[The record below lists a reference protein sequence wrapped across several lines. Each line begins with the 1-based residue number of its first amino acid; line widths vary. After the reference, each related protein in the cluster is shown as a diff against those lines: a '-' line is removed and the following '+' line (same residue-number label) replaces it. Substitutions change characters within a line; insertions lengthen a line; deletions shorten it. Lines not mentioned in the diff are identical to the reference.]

1 MTVSKGLII
10 LGFGG
15 HARSIADVALAS
27 GIEELLFVDD
37 NAGIGEQFFGF
48 PVQKSFEGS
57 LPEGWGCLPASGDN
71 KRRELQIEFAK
82 SRGWPIATLIS
93 STATI
98 GIGSVISPGCFV
110 AHHAHIGPMTT
121 IGKGTIINT
130 GAIVEHDCA
139 IGDFTHISIGA
150 IVAGRSTVGHFC
162 SVFAGS
168 TVIDSLNICNEVI
181 VGGSSLVINDIQESG
196 VYVGV
201 PAKRL
206 A

>member
-1 MTVSKGLII
+1 MIARKGLII

-27 GIEELLFVDD
+27 NVEQLLFIDD
-37 NAGIGEQFFGF
+37 NARDGEQFIGF
-48 PVQKSFEGS
+48 PVQKNFEGS
-57 LPEGWGCLPASGDN
+57 LPEGWGCFSASGDN
-71 KRRELQIEFAK
+71 KRREAQIEFAE

-98 GIGSVISPGCFV
+98 GIGSVISPGCFI
-110 AHHAHIGPMTT
+110 AHHAHVGPMTT
-121 IGKGTIINT
+121 IGKGTVINT

-168 TVIDSLNICNEVI
+168 TIIDSLNICNEVI
-181 VGGSSLVINDIQESG
+181 IGGGAVVISDIQESG